1 MVVLILFAL
10 LVAALFLT
18 FSSFG
23 SHKRGKLDVRGRN
36 TSGTSSAPTPN
47 GSSFEAPN
55 VHPLQKPSPKAIR
68 HRTKG
73 VEHDPPPE
81 IPSSKRLR
89 GKAWVIDG
97 DTIVVSKI
105 KVRLAGIDAPEL
117 DQPWGKKA
125 KWEMVKICKG
135 QTIDVEL
142 TGETS
147 YDRLVG
153 TCYLSDRTDIGAE
166 LIKAGLAL
174 DGGHFSRG
182 KYRHLEPEGIRKK
195 LKFYGHWR

>member
-10 LVAALFLT
+10 LAAALFLT

-23 SHKRGKLDVRGRN
+23 SHKRGKSDFRGRN

-47 GSSFEAPN
+47 SSGYEAPN

-68 HRTKG
+68 HRTNG

-81 IPSSKRLR
+81 IPSSMRLR

-174 DGGHFSRG
+174 DGGHFSHG

>member
-1 MVVLILFAL
+1 ME
-10 LVAALFLT
+10 ALFTLAT
-18 FSSFG
+18 LLIIVSFIVWAARTQREYKDFQR
-23 SHKRGKLDVRGRN
+23 HLN
-36 TSGTSSAPTPN
+36 P
-47 GSSFEAPN
+47 
-55 VHPLQKPSPKAIR
+55 KPSPPPTRPKPSRQKLR
-68 HRTKG
+68 HKTKG
-73 VEHDPPPE
+73 IEHDPPPDV
-81 IPSSKRLR
+81 PTSKKLR

-117 DQPWGKKA
+117 DQPWGQKA

-135 QTIDVEL
+135 KTIDVEL
-142 TGETS
+142 TGETT

-153 TCYLSDRTDIGAE
+153 TCYLEDGTDIGAE

-174 DGGHFSRG
+174 DGGHFSHG
-182 KYRHLEPEGIRKK
+182 KYKHLEPEGIRRK

>member
-1 MVVLILFAL
+1 MEVLILLGIIAAAYL
-10 LVAALFLT
+10 LIF
-18 FSSFG
+18 
-23 SHKRGKLDVRGRN
+23 RG
-36 TSGTSSAPTPN
+36 N
-47 GSSFEAPN
+47 GSRKKGILDFRDRNNSGYSSLHKSNSNGYTAPN
-55 VHPLQKPSPKAIR
+55 VHPLQKPSPKALR

-73 VEHDPPPE
+73 IEHDPPPE
-81 IPSSKRLR
+81 VPTSKRLR

-97 DTIVVSKI
+97 DTIVVSNI

-135 QTIDVEL
+135 QTVDVEL

-153 TCYLSDRTDIGAE
+153 TCYLSDQTDIGAE

-174 DGGHFSRG
+174 DGGRFSHG
-182 KYRHLEPEGIRKK
+182 KYRHLEPKGVRKK